1 MSLLDWNL
9 SPKDNARVQSVLRD
23 DERVVLVTRPR
34 PQMDIV
40 EAAGRVFSGVMLLV
54 MLVYAL
60 CQMAQVWWLVLALV
74 SPLILFALWLISA
87 PFRYRRQKER
97 TLYLLTDKR
106 VLMLEPKGIFGER
119 VVAYPLLP
127 NPVKSVL
134 HGDDGYGDIIF
145 AYEQHWEFFPKMRHR
160 TTPVGFIEVP
170 EVGQVQQLIAAQ
182 VAATPSAETLPA
194 AQPPTMGGLPTETDS
209 WGNPVATTMQRPVMM
224 TLGILFLL
232 FDAVFLTIGILMLRS
247 DARFEKEGVRT
258 MATVLSVRK
267 QESSSSNHHRRHRSG
282 AHVRIRVGD
291 SSDRSSG
298 YCYFPRLQFVDAAGV
313 AHEFDSATGSSGYNF
328 PVGHQVEVI
337 YMPHDPTQAQ
347 MVDKGPTMGQI
358 FTLIGGLGCVIGA
371 GLLAGGLMM
380 KKTVIRS

>member
-1 MSLLDWNL
+1 MSLLNWNL
-9 SPKDNARVQSVLRD
+9 SPKDNARVQAVLRD

-40 EAAGRVFSGVMLLV
+40 ESVGRVFSGVMLLV
-54 MLVYAL
+54 MLAYAL
-60 CQMAQVWWLVLALV
+60 YQMQQVWWLVLAFV
-74 SPLILFALWLISA
+74 SPLILFAACLISSPA
-87 PFRYRRQKER
+87 RYRRQKER

-119 VVAYPLLP
+119 VVAYPLQP
-127 NPVKSVL
+127 NPVKAVQ

-145 AYEQHWEFFPKMRHR
+145 AYEQHWEIFPKMRHR

-170 EVGQVQQLIAAQ
+170 EVVQVEQLLAAQ
-182 VAATPSAETLPA
+182 VAATPPAVPLPA
-194 AQPPTMGGLPTETDS
+194 AQPPTLAGLPTETDS
-209 WGNPVATTMQRPVMM
+209 WGNPVATSMQRPVMI
-224 TLGILFLL
+224 TLGILFLV
-232 FDAVFLTIGILMLRS
+232 FDAVFLTIGILMLCS

-267 QESSSSNHHRRHRSG
+267 EESLSSNHHHRPG
-282 AHVRIRVGD
+282 THVSIRVDD
-291 SSDRSSG
+291 SSKRSSG

-313 AHEFDSATGSSGYNF
+313 AHEFDSSTGSSAYDF

-337 YMPHDPTQAQ
+337 YLPQDPTQAQ

-380 KKTVIRS
+380 KKQ

>member
-9 SPKDNARVQSVLRD
+9 SPKDNARVQAVLRD

-40 EAAGRVFSGVMLLV
+40 EAVGRVFSGVMLLV
-54 MLVYAL
+54 MLAYAL
-60 CQMAQVWWLVLALV
+60 CQMQQIWWLVLAFV
-74 SPLILFALWLISA
+74 SPLILFAAWLISSPA
-87 PFRYRRQKER
+87 RYRRQKER

-119 VVAYPLLP
+119 VVAYPLQP
-127 NPVKSVL
+127 NPVKAVQ

-145 AYEQHWEFFPKMRHR
+145 DYEQHWEIFPKMRHR

-170 EVGQVQQLIAAQ
+170 EVVQVEQLIAAQ
-182 VAATPSAETLPA
+182 VEATPPAVPLPA
-194 AQPPTMGGLPTETDS
+194 AQPPTLAGLPTETDS
-209 WGNPVATTMQRPVMM
+209 WGNPVATSMQRPVMI

-232 FDAVFLTIGILMLRS
+232 FDAVFLVIGILMLRS
-247 DARFEKEGVRT
+247 DARLEKEGVRT

-267 QESSSSNHHRRHRSG
+267 EESLSSNHHHRSG
-282 AHVRIRVGD
+282 THVSIRVDD
-291 SSDRSSG
+291 SSKRSSG

-313 AHEFDSATGSSGYNF
+313 VHEFDSSTGSSAYDF
-328 PVGHQVEVI
+328 PVGHQVEII
-337 YMPHDPTQAQ
+337 YMPQDPTQAQ

-371 GLLAGGLMM
+371 GLLAGGLMI
-380 KKTVIRS
+380 KRTVISH

>member
-9 SPKDNARVQSVLRD
+9 SPKENARIQTVLLD

-40 EAAGRVFSGVMLLV
+40 EAVGRVFSGVMLLV
-54 MLVYAL
+54 MLAYAL
-60 CQMAQVWWLVLALV
+60 CQMQQIWWLVLAFV
-74 SPLILFALWLISA
+74 SPLILFAAWLISSPA
-87 PFRYRRQKER
+87 RYRRQKER

-119 VVAYPLLP
+119 VVAYPLQP
-127 NPVKSVL
+127 NPVKAVQ

-145 AYEQHWEFFPKMRHR
+145 AYEQHWEIFPKMRHR

-170 EVGQVQQLIAAQ
+170 EVVQVEQLIAAQ
-182 VAATPSAETLPA
+182 VEATPPAVPLPA
-194 AQPPTMGGLPTETDS
+194 AQPPTLAGLPTETDS
-209 WGNPVATTMQRPVMM
+209 WGNPVATSMQRPVMI

-232 FDAVFLTIGILMLRS
+232 FDAVFLVIGILMLRS
-247 DARFEKEGVRT
+247 DARLEKEGVRT

-267 QESSSSNHHRRHRSG
+267 EESASSNHHRRHHSG
-282 AHVRIRVGD
+282 SHVSIRVDD
-291 SSDRSSG
+291 SSKRSSG

-313 AHEFDSATGSSGYNF
+313 AHEFDSSTGSSAYDF

-337 YMPHDPTQAQ
+337 YLPQDPAQAQ
-347 MVDKGPTMGQI
+347 IVDKGPTMGQI

-380 KKTVIRS
+380 KKQ

>member
-9 SPKDNARVQSVLRD
+9 SPKDKARVQAVLRD

-40 EAAGRVFSGVMLLV
+40 EAVGRVFSGVMLLV
-54 MLVYAL
+54 MLAYAL
-60 CQMAQVWWLVLALV
+60 CQMQQIWWLVLAFV
-74 SPLILFALWLISA
+74 SPLILFAAWLISSPA
-87 PFRYRRQKER
+87 RYRRQKER

-119 VVAYPLLP
+119 VVAYPLQP
-127 NPVKSVL
+127 NPVKAVQ

-145 AYEQHWEFFPKMRHR
+145 AYEQHWEIFPKMRHR

-170 EVGQVQQLIAAQ
+170 EVVQVEQQIAAQ
-182 VAATPSAETLPA
+182 VEATPPAVPLPA
-194 AQPPTMGGLPTETDS
+194 AQPPTLAGLPTETDS
-209 WGNPVATTMQRPVMM
+209 WGNPVATSMQRPVMI
-224 TLGILFLL
+224 TLGILFLV
-232 FDAVFLTIGILMLRS
+232 FDAVFLTIGILMLCS
-247 DARFEKEGVRT
+247 DARLEKEGVRT

-267 QESSSSNHHRRHRSG
+267 EESASSNHQRRHHSG
-282 AHVRIRVGD
+282 SHVSIRVDD
-291 SSDRSSG
+291 SSKRSSG

-313 AHEFDSATGSSGYNF
+313 AHEFDSSTGSSAYDF
-328 PVGHQVEVI
+328 PVGHQVEII
-337 YMPHDPTQAQ
+337 YMPQDPTQAQ

-380 KKTVIRS
+380 KKQ

>member
-9 SPKDNARVQSVLRD
+9 SPKENARIQTVLLD

-40 EAAGRVFSGVMLLV
+40 EAVGRVFSGVMLLV
-54 MLVYAL
+54 MLAYVL
-60 CQMAQVWWLVLALV
+60 CQMQQIWWLVLAFV
-74 SPLILFALWLISA
+74 SPLILFAAWLISSPA
-87 PFRYRRQKER
+87 RYRRQKER

-119 VVAYPLLP
+119 VVAYPLQP
-127 NPVKSVL
+127 NPVKAVQ

-145 AYEQHWEFFPKMRHR
+145 AYEQHWEIFPKMRHR

-170 EVGQVQQLIAAQ
+170 EVVQVEQLIAAQ
-182 VAATPSAETLPA
+182 VEATPPAVPLPA
-194 AQPPTMGGLPTETDS
+194 ALPPTLAGLPTETDS
-209 WGNPVATTMQRPVMM
+209 WGNPVATSMQRPVMI

-232 FDAVFLTIGILMLRS
+232 FDAVFLVIGILMLRS
-247 DARFEKEGVRT
+247 DARLEKEGVRT

-267 QESSSSNHHRRHRSG
+267 EESASSNHHRRHHSG
-282 AHVRIRVGD
+282 SHVSIRVDD
-291 SSDRSSG
+291 SSKRSSG

-313 AHEFDSATGSSGYNF
+313 AHEFDSSTGSSAYDF

-337 YMPHDPTQAQ
+337 YLPQDPAQAQ
-347 MVDKGPTMGQI
+347 IVDKGPTMGQI

-380 KKTVIRS
+380 KKQ